1 MDFPRATN
9 LDRDKRVLLV
19 EDDPD
24 TLALMRRLLARL
36 SIRAVP
42 TATCADAWRAAEELG
57 SLDLVI
63 TDETLPDGRG
73 TQLASAL
80 VRRYGGAVIVVSGL
94 PPGPSLPRGIEHW
107 LTKPVDFARLREAV
121 VALVA

>member
-1 MDFPRATN
+1 MDLSQPTN

-24 TLALMRRLLARL
+24 TLALMRVLLARL

-42 TATCADAWRAAEELG
+42 AANCADAWRVAEELG

-63 TDETLPDGRG
+63 TDESLPDGRG
-73 TQLASAL
+73 SQLADGL
-80 VRRYGGAVIVVSGL
+80 VRRYGCEIIVVSGL
-94 PPGPSLPRGIEHW
+94 PPGPSLPKGVRHW
-107 LTKPVDFARLREAV
+107 LTKPVDFTRLREAV
-121 VALVA
+121 VSLVA